1 MITLGDDNVALSET
15 NSSISATDTMVVV
28 DPDLSDTISAGVES
42 VAITGGHPSADVP
55 LDNAQLLG
63 MLSLS
68 SAESFRGWHDHR
80 LPTHGRQLT

>member
-28 DPDLSDTISAGVES
+28 DPDLSDTISASVES
-42 VAITGGHPSADVP
+42 VAITGGTYPSADVP

-68 SAESFRGWHDHR
+68 SAEISRGWHDHR
-80 LPTHGRQLT
+80 SCRLMADN